1 MADHAEGGNNV
12 FVYMGGNQRVPRNVT
27 HVRVH
32 KSVKIIRRRAFDD
45 CIYLVSIEMH
55 DGVEIIEPYAFS
67 KCSSL
72 INIKLPGVRVI
83 GAGAFEDCASL
94 ADVEFGDNLET
105 IGRCAFNRCTSL
117 RSIRLPT
124 VRVIGKRAFYGC
136 VKLMEAELSENL
148 ETIEGWAFEECPCLR
163 HIAMPLREKLLQNNY
178 VFNNCHAL
186 SQVDLV
192 GGIQK
197 TISSLLLE
205 SWRQEMKDIIDRI
218 NQVLP
223 NTPTIDKTTVIQR
236 LMESVLEWINH
247 HKSEHYTLLKN
258 NMTQLELALWDAN
271 LPNVDAVASRVEA
284 RVTCGANIIIPY
296 VLSFLNDDDAFPLLG
311 YDQAILRDAMEGKGC
326 TNKVQKGVDA
336 AKVKFYKCSSEG
348 CTNQAL
354 KGRVCMKHGAK
365 MKRCSSDG
373 CTNQVI
379 NGGVC
384 VRHGAKVKR
393 CSSEGCTNH
402 AKTGGVCIK
411 HGAKVERKLCNYEG
425 GCANI
430 AKRGGVCIRHGA
442 VCNRSEGCTSFVKKG
457 GVCTRHGAK
466 KQGKL

>member
-197 TISSLLLE
+197 TVSSLLLE

-223 NTPTIDKTTVIQR
+223 NTATGKKTATIQKW
-236 LMESVLEWINH
+236 MGEVLEWINH
-247 HKSEHYTLLKN
+247 HKSEHYALLKN
-258 NMTQLELALWDAN
+258 NMTQLELALCDAN
-271 LPNVDAVASRVEA
+271 LSNVDATASRHKA
-284 RVTCGANIIIPY
+284 RVTCGANIIIPH
-296 VLSFLNDDDAFPLLG
+296 VLSFLNADDVFPLLG
-311 YDQAILRDAMEGKGC
+311 YDQAILRDGTGAEGC

-336 AKVKFYKCSSEG
+336 AKFSSEGCPNQVQKGGVCKKHGAKPKVKLCSSEG
-348 CTNQAL
+348 CPNQAL
-354 KGRVCMKHGAK
+354 KGGVCMKHGAK
-365 MKRCSSDG
+365 IKRCSSDG
-373 CTNQVI
+373 CTNVVV

-393 CSSEGCTNH
+393 CNSEGCTNH
-402 AKTGGVCIK
+402 AKTGRVCTK
-411 HGAKVERKLCNYEG
+411 HGAKM
-425 GCANI
+425 
-430 AKRGGVCIRHGA
+430 KRWQH
-442 VCNRSEGCTSFVKKG
+442 
-457 GVCTRHGAK
+457 
-466 KQGKL
+466 